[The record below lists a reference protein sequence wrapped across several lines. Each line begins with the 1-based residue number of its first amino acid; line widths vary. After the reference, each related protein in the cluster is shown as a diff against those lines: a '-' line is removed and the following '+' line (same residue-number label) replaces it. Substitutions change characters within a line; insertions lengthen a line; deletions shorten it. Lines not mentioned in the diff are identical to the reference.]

1 MREGERRSY
10 PGKEYTF
17 SRPLTTGQVAR
28 LCHVST
34 VTVRN
39 WIKAGKLEA
48 YTLPGGHYRIT
59 PEAFNAFLRRY
70 SIPIAKEW

>member
-1 MREGERRSY
+1 MREGEHGGHPRKR
-10 PGKEYTF
+10 YTF

-39 WIKAGKLEA
+39 WIKAGRLEA

-59 PEAFNAFLRRY
+59 PEAFKAFLRRY
-70 SIPIAKEW
+70 SIPISEC